1 MGSGQSARKIT
12 INNEE
17 IGVIGI
23 SESVVDRLVQKVN
36 ESPAT
41 SKVRSSTLTESPSTT
56 AVSPQ
61 FYQSGDT
68 PVNSE
73 SVTCQH
79 LTMSAL
85 KMQQQKEQEL
95 RNLDNYWRQ
104 RLWNLEQTHAKLN
117 DILKTEYQKATEEI
131 YINAKKGISIEDA
144 VQPCKGTSDKV
155 LACYQENPKEILKC
169 SSLVDEFS
177 NCVDKRRAQV
187 IAEQC

>member
-23 SESVVDRLVQKVN
+23 SESVVERLVQKVN
-36 ESPAT
+36 ESPVA
-41 SKVRSSTLTESPSTT
+41 SEVRSSTLTESSSHP
-56 AVSPQ
+56 
-61 FYQSGDT
+61 QSGGT
-68 PVNSE
+68 LVNSE
-73 SVTCQH
+73 FAPCQH

-117 DILKTEYQKATEEI
+117 DILNAEYKKATEEI
-131 YINAKKGISIEDA
+131 YINAKKGISVEDA
-144 VQPCKGTSDKV
+144 VQPCKSTSDKV
-155 LACYQENPKEILKC
+155 LACYQQNPKQILKC
-169 SSLVDEFS
+169 SNLVDEFF
-177 NCVDKRRAQV
+177 NCVDQRRALV